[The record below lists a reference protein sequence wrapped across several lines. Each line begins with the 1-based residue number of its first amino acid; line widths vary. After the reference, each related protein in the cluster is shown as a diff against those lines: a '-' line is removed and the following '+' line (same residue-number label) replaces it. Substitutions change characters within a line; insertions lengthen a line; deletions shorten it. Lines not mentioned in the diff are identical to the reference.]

1 MRYNRFAGRASFL
14 EQLDLKTMSGFIVIA
29 IVSFLILDI
38 NGDLEWG
45 F

>member
-1 MRYNRFAGRASFL
+1 MRYNRFAGRTSFL
-14 EQLDLKTMSGFIVIA
+14 EQLDLKVMSGFIVIA